1 MSNSENF
8 EKDNISELRLSKKET
23 KYRVYFGFFDAR
35 DSSLLPFQ
43 ITLFIFALIET
54 IQAVFYIFDEKPYIE
69 QHIYAHLGSY
79 MLAYAAALFT
89 IAIRPARAKG
99 LFILILVATIGF
111 TLTSILDIVRGNAD
125 AIGEYPH
132 VTKLIGPLIVW
143 MISKRVINFSSP
155 KSNDRQSD

>member
-1 MSNSENF
+1 MSKN
-8 EKDNISELRLSKKET
+8 DNTDDSKVSELRPSKKRSI
-23 KYRVYFGFFDAR
+23 YRVYFKFFDAR

-43 ITLFIFALIET
+43 ITLFIFAIIET
-54 IQAVFYIFDEKPYIE
+54 VQAVFYIFDEKPYVE

-79 MLAYAAALFT
+79 MLAYAGALFT

-99 LFILILVATIGF
+99 LFGLILIATFGF

-143 MISKRVINFSSP
+143 IISKRVVNFSSP
-155 KSNDRQSD
+155 RSNGG